1 MAQRRWPPAYDFETL
16 VKQINKIAQA
26 SEFVRGF
33 YEQIEPLQPE
43 FCQGDIIKFK
53 SDFPLIDADGD
64 ISILS
69 NPVKLWVLVGN
80 TCDFTRDETHVR
92 YSQISPLTKLD
103 ANTPAKII
111 SGLKT
116 YSTYKRFY
124 MPEWQKNTTSYGYV
138 IDFSKFCSIDK
149 KALKTQAQVLA
160 RLSQESWYLFH
171 SCLVRFL
178 ARDDGRNEPD

>member
-1 MAQRRWPPAYDFETL
+1 M
-16 VKQINKIAQA
+16 
-26 SEFVRGF
+26 S
-33 YEQIEPLQPE
+33 
-43 FCQGDIIKFK
+43 K
-53 SDFPLIDADGD
+53 SSLYSQNFARAILLNLKAISHLIDADGD

-69 NPVKLWVLVGN
+69 NPDKLWVLVGN

-116 YSTYKRFY
+116 YSTYKRFFL
-124 MPEWQKNTTSYGYV
+124 PEWQKNTTSYGYV